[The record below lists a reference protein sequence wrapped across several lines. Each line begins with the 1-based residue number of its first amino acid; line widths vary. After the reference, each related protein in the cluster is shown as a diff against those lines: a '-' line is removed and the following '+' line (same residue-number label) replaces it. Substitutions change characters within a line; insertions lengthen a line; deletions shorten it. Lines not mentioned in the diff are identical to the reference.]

1 MSISLCMIVKNEAD
15 NLPRCLQSVKDIVDE
30 MIIVD
35 TGSTDSTV
43 QIAEAYGAKVFHF
56 PWNGSFSDARN
67 HSLHQA
73 SGEWLMIMDADDEL
87 EPSGREAV
95 LDLVKDESVDAY
107 FFETISFVGEK
118 PGTDVLKNMNL
129 RLMRN
134 HKGYFFSNPIHE
146 QIYCNIVAVNP
157 SARIVNK
164 DIRVFHYGYLNRN
177 IAEHHKRSR
186 NIGLLEK
193 ELEAKPGHPFTL
205 FNLGSEYYAM
215 GDNVKAID
223 YFEQAYA
230 RYNPSEGFSS
240 HLLLKMVHC
249 YMALGRFDDAMKLAC
264 AGLSDYPGFTDLE
277 YMRGIICSIQGKNLQ
292 AIRHFKQCCEMG
304 EAPSHLNVIVGTGT
318 YRPHQMLG
326 DIHFGLDDFD
336 TAIQHYGHAFRLNH
350 EYAPALAMLVRT
362 CCRMGMG
369 QKELMDYIEVFR
381 PCLPEMFDSVVFEE
395 LIACKYYDLALD
407 YIRKHEEAHVVTS
420 YSLYHRGLCEFYLK
434 KFDASF
440 KTMSIAKKGPEFK
453 VHAICLQALI
463 LIIRQNYQK
472 AQTLLRGKAEV
483 ESVPLLQVYNVF
495 RVLME
500 TGEITVLSE
509 EEKDAATYTPVIFEI
524 LKSLLIIHDFDA
536 FEKALNLLNSVS
548 DRTVLLKLAKLYYS
562 ENCFGLAYQELI
574 RSIKLFDCIDLEG
587 SKMLNQLKYKGL

>member
-1 MSISLCMIVKNEAD
+1 MSISLCMIVKNEEN

-43 QIAEAYGAKVFHF
+43 NIAESFGAKVFHYT
-56 PWNGSFSDARN
+56 WNGSFSDARN
-67 HSLHQA
+67 HSLRQA
-73 SGEWLMIMDADDEL
+73 GGDWLMIMDADDEL
-87 EPSGREAV
+87 EPSGRAAV
-95 LDLVKDESVDAY
+95 LELVKNEDVEAY

-146 QIYCNIVAVNP
+146 QIYCNIIAVNP
-157 SARIVNK
+157 LARIVNK
-164 DIRVFHYGYLNRN
+164 DIRVYHYGYLNKN
-177 IAEHHKRSR
+177 IAEHNKRSR

-249 YMALGRFDDAMKLAC
+249 YMALGRFDDAMKLAG

-277 YMRGIICSIQGKNLQ
+277 YMRGIICSIQGRHLQ
-292 AIRHFKQCCEMG
+292 AIRHFKKCCEMG
-304 EAPSHLNVIVGTGT
+304 EAPAHLNVIVGTGT

-336 TAIQHYGHAFRLNH
+336 AAVQHYGQAFRLNH
-350 EYAPALAMLVRT
+350 EYAPALVMLVRT
-362 CCRMGMG
+362 CCRLGMG
-369 QKELMDYIEVFR
+369 QKELTDYIEVFR
-381 PCLPEMFDSVVFEE
+381 PCLPGTFDSIVFEE
-395 LIACKYYDLALD
+395 LAACKYYDLALE
-407 YIRKHEEAHVVTS
+407 YIRRHEEANVVTP
-420 YSLYHRGLCEFYLK
+420 YSLYHRGFCEFCLK
-434 KFDASF
+434 KLEACY
-440 KTMSIAKKGPEFK
+440 KTMAAAKKGPEFR
-453 VHAICLQALI
+453 VRAACRQALI
-463 LIIRQNYQK
+463 FIIRQNYQK
-472 AQTLLRGKAEV
+472 AETLLKMKAAV
-483 ESVPLLQVYNVF
+483 EDEAFVRVYNAF

-500 TGEITVLSE
+500 TGEVTVLSE
-509 EEKDAATYTPVIFEI
+509 EEKDAALYTPVIFDI
-524 LKSLLIIHDFDA
+524 LKSLLVIHEFEA

-548 DRTVLLKLAKLYYS
+548 DKTVLLKLAKLYYS

-587 SKMLNQLKYKGL
+587 SRMLNQLKYKGL